1 MQGIDVLQIMRNIH
15 TFAST
20 YAYNMN
26 LQLFVEIQSRNKHLD
41 IIGTRH
47 VANSVQTHGT
57 GIINTTVNFIYQFLR
72 QKFYTFSTFLHDEH
86 IKSRLLKEYRY
97 HAEHKH
103 NKPYQSYPYER
114 AESFIKKIRKL
125 GVSNNGETYMDLFRK
140 VITQV
145 GGCFAAIYYL

>member
-1 MQGIDVLQIMRNIH
+1 MRNIH
-15 TFAST
+15 TFASS

-26 LQLFVEIQSRNKHLD
+26 LQVFVETNSRSKHLD

-72 QKFYTFSTFLHDEH
+72 QKFYTFSTFLHDEQ
-86 IKSRLLKEYRY
+86 IKSRLLKELRF
-97 HAEHKH
+97 HTEHKH
-103 NKPYQSYPYER
+103 SKSYQSYPYER
-114 AESFIKKIRKL
+114 ADSFLKKIRRL
-125 GVSNNGETYMDLFRK
+125 GCSSNGETYMDLFRK

-145 GGCFAAIYYL
+145 GRWLKTIIQENA